1 MKNILIMFTNAIDPT
16 TGGVERVYHNLVPYF
31 REHGYNVFA
40 TYQRKTDYDKNS
52 VYTKAIFMEY
62 SIDSVGYFNKLD
74 KVMMEMAVD
83 IVICPFPSYQLF
95 NYCSR
100 LIDKKV
106 FFHVHNVPSKLMY
119 PSSAKLPN
127 ILKESFV
134 DRCLKRIRFDLRYLA
149 SFRRIELNKM
159 KIVLLSDFFR
169 DDLKS
174 FYDFNPRCI
183 CALPNPFCIDEEY
196 QLDYQKK
203 EKMIVYKGSIQP
215 SMVCETPAVYEGNLW
230 KRLSQSKFRSSFSM
244 KAGGGPEKEL
254 YENLAHEMRLKRIT
268 FHDFQ
273 NPTEYYKKAV
283 CSCMTSNY
291 EGFSM
296 VLIEAMQ
303 YGCVPFVFNSFA
315 SLPDI
320 IDDKVNGY
328 VITPFDEGEYVQ
340 KIKEFI
346 LLSKKNKEIISVKA
360 MEKSREFDVRRV
372 GQRWIELID
381 NY

>member
-1 MKNILIMFTNAIDPT
+1 MKNILITFTNAIDPT

-62 SIDSVGYFNKLD
+62 SIDNVGYFDKLD

-174 FYDFNPRCI
+174 FYDFNPKCI

-203 EKMIVYKGSIQP
+203 EKMI
-215 SMVCETPAVYEGNLW
+215 
-230 KRLSQSKFRSSFSM
+230 
-244 KAGGGPEKEL
+244 L
-254 YENLAHEMRLKRIT
+254 YVGRINTRQMRLKRIT

>member
-1 MKNILIMFTNAIDPT
+1 MKNILITFTNAIDPT

-62 SIDSVGYFNKLD
+62 SIDNVGYFDKLD

-174 FYDFNPRCI
+174 FYDFNPKCI

-196 QLDYQKK
+196 QLDYKKK
-203 EKMIVYKGSIQP
+203 EKMILYVGRINTRQKRFQSLLNI
-215 SMVCETPAVYEGNLW
+215 W
-230 KRLSQSKFRSSFSM
+230 KRLQNELLDYRLEIV
-244 KAGGGPEKEL
+244 GGGPEKEL

>member
-1 MKNILIMFTNAIDPT
+1 MKNILITFTNAIDPT

-62 SIDSVGYFNKLD
+62 SIDNVGYFDKLD

-149 SFRRIELNKM
+149 SFRRIELNMTQSDLASKM
-159 KIVLLSDFFR
+159 GYADKSMIAKIEKGVIDLPQSKIIAFAKVLNTAPGILMGLDGTSVDQPSLSEGIKIKIYGRVAAGIPLEAIEDV
-169 DDLKS
+169 
-174 FYDFNPRCI
+174 
-183 CALPNPFCIDEEY
+183 IDEEEIPEE
-196 QLDYQKK
+196 LARTGEFFGLRISGDSM
-203 EKMIVYKGSIQP
+203 EPDIHNGDTVIVKRQNDAESDEIVIALVNGNDG
-215 SMVCETPAVYEGNLW
+215 VC
-230 KRLSQSKFRSSFSM
+230 KRLKKYADSIALIS
-244 KAGGGPEKEL
+244 L
-254 YENLAHEMRLKRIT
+254 
-268 FHDFQ
+268 
-273 NPTEYYKKAV
+273 NP
-283 CSCMTSNY
+283 NY
-291 EGFSM
+291 EPMYF
-296 VLIEAMQ
+296 
-303 YGCVPFVFNSFA
+303 
-315 SLPDI
+315 
-320 IDDKVNGY
+320 
-328 VITPFDEGEYVQ
+328 
-340 KIKEFI
+340 
-346 LLSKKNKEIISVKA
+346 
-360 MEKSREFDVRRV
+360 SREEIDEKPVRIIGKV
-372 GQRWIELID
+372 VELRRKF
-381 NY
+381 

>member
-1 MKNILIMFTNAIDPT
+1 MKNILITFTNAIDPT

-62 SIDSVGYFNKLD
+62 SIDNVGYFDKLD

-174 FYDFNPRCI
+174 FYDFNPKCI

-203 EKMIVYKGSIQP
+203 EIELYMALAGRYRKQLKLLLFHAQGSSLGNFREDYTNEMTRVIDIFFKDLKTKYPHLNIQV
-215 SMVCETPAVYEGNLW
+215 SNFFVHLNTAWLFTLLEELVMHHIKKDDMKIFISEYIAFET
-230 KRLSQSKFRSSFSM
+230 
-244 KAGGGPEKEL
+244 AGWKEL
-254 YENLAHEMRLKRIT
+254 MHA
-268 FHDFQ
+268 
-273 NPTEYYKKAV
+273 
-283 CSCMTSNY
+283 
-291 EGFSM
+291 
-296 VLIEAMQ
+296 
-303 YGCVPFVFNSFA
+303 
-315 SLPDI
+315 
-320 IDDKVNGY
+320 
-328 VITPFDEGEYVQ
+328 
-340 KIKEFI
+340 
-346 LLSKKNKEIISVKA
+346 
-360 MEKSREFDVRRV
+360 
-372 GQRWIELID
+372 
-381 NY
+381 